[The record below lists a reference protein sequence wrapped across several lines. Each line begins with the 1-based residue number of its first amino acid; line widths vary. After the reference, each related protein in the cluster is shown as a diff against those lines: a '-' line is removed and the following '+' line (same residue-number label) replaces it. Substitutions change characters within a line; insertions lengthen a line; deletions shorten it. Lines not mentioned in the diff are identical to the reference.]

1 LPVPLE
7 LQPLEQQGQQG
18 LALQEQL
25 ELQPLVPLAL
35 RQPLQ
40 EQQRLLLVRP
50 ALP

>member
-1 LPVPLE
+1 MPLE

-18 LALQEQL
+18 PALQVQL

-35 RQPLQ
+35 LQALQ
-40 EQQRLLLVRP
+40 EQQRVLLERP